1 MVVIEGKQKEAA
13 ATEEVVSKD
22 AAETAKVAENANNMK
37 MDCQRDLDKAMPALN
52 SAIEALSQLSKGDI
66 VEVKAMGKPPGG
78 VVLVSKAL
86 CWCFNIKPKKVPAP
100 DGRSK
105 VDDYW
110 DPAKKELW
118 GDSKLLERLLNF
130 DKDNIPPEVMT
141 KLLPLET
148 DPDFEP
154 DAIKKAS
161 VAACGICKWVR
172 AMIVYDQAGG
182 IWIGIDIVVRF
193 AVHAGKR
200 AIDEAKFELSHL
212 WRWLWRNFGD
222 EGLFA
227 ELSRCSQVA
236 QVAEEALCLLYE
248 LDLQQSGGKGTLRDE
263 DSIFLHG
270 GFCMLEEQTGHVN
283 PNLLV
288 DLGNAY
294 GQLGHLGQQKDLL
307 QKALEKLRHDGHTES
322 LAISLI
328 NLGSAWG
335 NMGDPGKQKDLV
347 EEALALTNTGKI
359 PEDVEAMALVNL
371 GSLSCKSKNAYGS
384 LGDFEQQRSV
394 TERGLKMQ
402 EQIYGS
408 DHWKIA
414 PTLGSLGNLHGQL
427 GNYETQK
434 EFLLRSL
441 SIMEREHGPNSRM
454 VAVALTNLSNA
465 HQRLGNVSEQQRLL
479 QRARGIAETLPGHQG
494 MLACILTNLGNAYG
508 ILGDAKQHKDLL
520 ETALALKEREYGL
533 DHPEAQS
540 KDPSHTHLGMVA
552 ITLMGLSCAYG
563 TLGFAEMQRQLLDRA
578 LTIKRRRF
586 GAKHIATAGAL
597 VAIGITM
604 GILGGLQSEKDFI
617 TEGLAIQEDNFGSDH
632 QDFCALPIPCVTRR
646 FHMKF
651 FVTFFQG
658 GGWCRSST
666 GPVELAERA
675 LSIDERSLECGK
687 PLASTNYK
695 AEEIACKNY
704 GKEHRETAPAL
715 LSLGDACRRLGQLSL
730 AKSHLK
736 QALKIQEREYGQCH
750 RNLAKTL
757 VSLAFTAGLRQ
768 NFGAA
773 HGFTSRTLRC
783 LGTANGQLGSMNLA
797 KQQLQEALYIQTK
810 EYGPEHKEVGLTL
823 VALSELAQ
831 ENQLDCAQRAVAIL
845 SNAYGPEHVEC
856 ASALLAL
863 GEAFG
868 EADVQ
873 RYQRFVKK
881 ALKIQEREFGAGHR
895 LLAPAMRSFAKAFRE
910 EACLRPKKSRSKSFV
925 TLPSAIVLRF
935 RKFPQSCC
943 RRREKVAK
951 MVGPK
956 KEALAI
962 AEGEL
967 KGAEDKLAIKKAEL
981 QAVQDL
987 LQRFQKQDNVAKLLA
1002 EFATAKQKKDDLQQQ
1017 FEVCTKRLI
1026 TAEKLINGLGGEK
1039 SRWQASSATLGEQ
1052 YNNLTGDVLISSG
1065 IIAYLGCFLAKYRNE
1080 SVESWISLMQENKV
1094 PSSSTFLLRGV
1105 IGEDV
1110 VIRQWVI
1117 DKLPNDQVSIDNA
1130 LILSNSRRWPLM
1142 IDPQIQANKWIRNWK
1157 GEKLLVLRLSQNNYA
1172 RKLEVGISQGLPVLI
1187 ENVPEVLD
1195 PLLEPLLQKAK
1206 FKAGNM
1212 IMIRLGDS
1220 TVEYNEEFRLFIT
1233 TKLPNPHYSPEICV
1247 QVTLLNFMVTPDGLQ
1262 DQMLGILVAKEEPE
1276 VEKKRQNLIIESAQ
1290 SKAQLKEIE
1299 DKILELLSNS
1309 KGNIL
1314 DDEELI
1320 TTLANSKV
1328 TSTRIEERVK
1338 EQEKTQ
1344 ALVQETRETYVP
1356 VSVRSSAMFFVV
1368 ADLCKVEPMYQ
1379 YSLEWFIEI
1388 FLLAIKTAE
1397 KPERNL
1403 QRRLTALQNQFIK
1416 LLYEKV
1422 CDSLFAKDKLMLSL
1436 LLTFKSMEVDSELDQ
1451 AEKSLLLVGGTTGA
1465 EVRPRP
1471 AADWLSDV
1479 SWARLSEMED
1489 LGKGPWPGFTDT
1501 FTKNI
1506 SGWKAVFDSDD
1517 PVHAPWPD
1525 KLQEKLTPL
1534 QRALVLLA
1542 VRADATIPGLQD
1554 IILAKLGA
1562 DFLEPPPFNLEKV
1575 YSDSNNVTPL
1585 IFVLSSGADPMAEL
1599 NRLAMKNNMFE
1610 TKAAVSL
1617 GQGQGP
1623 KAEFAIN
1630 EGKTGGNWVILQ
1642 NCHLAVSWMPVLE
1655 KLVEELDPDTLAD
1668 TFRLWLSAMPSPHF
1682 PVSVLQNGMKMTVE
1696 PPKGLKSNLLRAYLS
1711 FEEEWFESAGN
1722 TDASRKA
1729 FRKMLFGL
1737 CFFHALIQVGQ
1748 SCKSYPVT
1756 LQFDPWQE
1764 RCNYGPLGWNIPYQF
1779 SEPDRQICVSQL
1791 KMFLE
1796 ENQTIPYAALRY
1808 TASEANYGGRV
1819 TDAHDRITISNLV
1832 TDFYCEDIL
1841 KDGYKFSESGTY
1853 YAPKF
1858 QPLNGY
1864 LEYIKALPINQMPEA
1879 FGLHANANLSAAIKE
1894 GLGVLSTANSMLPK
1908 GGGGDGGGKTPDQ
1921 VLTELS
1927 SKFLHDIRPPF
1938 DTEWLVAKYPTDYN
1952 ESMNTV
1958 VNQEALRFNKLLIRV
1973 RASLVDI
1980 GKAVKGLV
1988 IMGPDLEDVANGIL
2002 LNKQPAFWQK
2012 NSYPSLKPMSS
2023 YVADLVARM
2032 NFFTDWMDNGH
2043 PANYWLSGFF
2053 FTQSFLTGQL
2063 QNFAPWADFG

>member
-1 MVVIEGKQKEAA
+1 
-13 ATEEVVSKD
+13 
-22 AAETAKVAENANNMK
+22 
-37 MDCQRDLDKAMPALN
+37 
-52 SAIEALSQLSKGDI
+52 
-66 VEVKAMGKPPGG
+66 
-78 VVLVSKAL
+78 
-86 CWCFNIKPKKVPAP
+86 
-100 DGRSK
+100 
-105 VDDYW
+105 
-110 DPAKKELW
+110 
-118 GDSKLLERLLNF
+118 
-130 DKDNIPPEVMT
+130 
-141 KLLPLET
+141 
-148 DPDFEP
+148 
-154 DAIKKAS
+154 
-161 VAACGICKWVR
+161 
-172 AMIVYDQAGG
+172 MIVYDQ
-182 IWIGIDIVVRF
+182 
-193 AVHAGKR
+193 
-200 AIDEAKFELSHL
+200 
-212 WRWLWRNFGD
+212 
-222 EGLFA
+222 
-227 ELSRCSQVA
+227 
-236 QVAEEALCLLYE
+236 
-248 LDLQQSGGKGTLRDE
+248 
-263 DSIFLHG
+263 
-270 GFCMLEEQTGHVN
+270 
-283 PNLLV
+283 
-288 DLGNAY
+288 
-294 GQLGHLGQQKDLL
+294 
-307 QKALEKLRHDGHTES
+307 
-322 LAISLI
+322 
-328 NLGSAWG
+328 
-335 NMGDPGKQKDLV
+335 
-347 EEALALTNTGKI
+347 
-359 PEDVEAMALVNL
+359 
-371 GSLSCKSKNAYGS
+371 
-384 LGDFEQQRSV
+384 
-394 TERGLKMQ
+394 
-402 EQIYGS
+402 
-408 DHWKIA
+408 
-414 PTLGSLGNLHGQL
+414 
-427 GNYETQK
+427 
-434 EFLLRSL
+434 
-441 SIMEREHGPNSRM
+441 
-454 VAVALTNLSNA
+454 
-465 HQRLGNVSEQQRLL
+465 
-479 QRARGIAETLPGHQG
+479 
-494 MLACILTNLGNAYG
+494 
-508 ILGDAKQHKDLL
+508 
-520 ETALALKEREYGL
+520 
-533 DHPEAQS
+533 
-540 KDPSHTHLGMVA
+540 
-552 ITLMGLSCAYG
+552 
-563 TLGFAEMQRQLLDRA
+563 
-578 LTIKRRRF
+578 
-586 GAKHIATAGAL
+586 
-597 VAIGITM
+597 
-604 GILGGLQSEKDFI
+604 
-617 TEGLAIQEDNFGSDH
+617 
-632 QDFCALPIPCVTRR
+632 
-646 FHMKF
+646 
-651 FVTFFQG
+651 
-658 GGWCRSST
+658 
-666 GPVELAERA
+666 
-675 LSIDERSLECGK
+675 
-687 PLASTNYK
+687 
-695 AEEIACKNY
+695 
-704 GKEHRETAPAL
+704 
-715 LSLGDACRRLGQLSL
+715 
-730 AKSHLK
+730 
-736 QALKIQEREYGQCH
+736 
-750 RNLAKTL
+750 
-757 VSLAFTAGLRQ
+757 
-768 NFGAA
+768 
-773 HGFTSRTLRC
+773 
-783 LGTANGQLGSMNLA
+783 
-797 KQQLQEALYIQTK
+797 
-810 EYGPEHKEVGLTL
+810 
-823 VALSELAQ
+823 
-831 ENQLDCAQRAVAIL
+831 
-845 SNAYGPEHVEC
+845 
-856 ASALLAL
+856 
-863 GEAFG
+863 
-868 EADVQ
+868 
-873 RYQRFVKK
+873 
-881 ALKIQEREFGAGHR
+881 
-895 LLAPAMRSFAKAFRE
+895 
-910 EACLRPKKSRSKSFV
+910 
-925 TLPSAIVLRF
+925 
-935 RKFPQSCC
+935 
-943 RRREKVAK
+943 VAK

-962 AEGEL
+962 AEGQL
-967 KGAEDKLAIKKAEL
+967 KEAEDKLSVKKAEL
-981 QAVQDL
+981 QAVQD
-987 LQRFQKQDNVAKLLA
+987 NVAKLLE

-1039 SRWQASSATLGEQ
+1039 SRWQASSATLGLQ

-1080 SVESWISLMQENKV
+1080 SVDSWISLMQENKV
-1094 PSSSTFLLRGV
+1094 PSSSSFLLRSV

-1130 LILSNSRRWPLM
+1130 LILNNSRRWPLM
-1142 IDPQIQANKWIRNWK
+1142 IDPQIQANKWIRNSK

-1220 TVEYNEEFRLFIT
+1220 TVEYNEDFRLFIT

-1356 VSVRSSAMFFVV
+1356 VSVRSSAMFFVI

-1379 YSLEWFIEI
+1379 YSLEWFIDI

-1436 LLTFKSMEVDSELDQ
+1436 LLTFKSMEVDHELDQ

-1465 EVRPRP
+1465 EVRARP
-1471 AADWLSDV
+1471 QADWLSDV
-1479 SWARLSEMED
+1479 SWARLSELED
-1489 LGKGPWPGFTDT
+1489 LGKGPWPGFTEK
-1501 FTKNI
+1501 FAQNLP
-1506 SGWKAVFDSDD
+1506 GWKAVFDSDD
-1517 PVHAPWPD
+1517 PVHAPWPGN
-1525 KLQEKLTPL
+1525 LQEQMTPV

-1542 VRADATIPGLQD
+1542 VRADATVPGLQD

-1562 DFLEPPPFNLEKV
+1562 EFLEPPPFNLEKV

-1655 KLVEELDPDTLAD
+1655 KLVEELDPDVVAD

-1711 FEEEWFESAGN
+1711 FEEEWFDSAGN
-1722 TDASRKA
+1722 SDASRKA

-1737 CFFHALIQVGQ
+1737 CFFHALI
-1748 SCKSYPVT
+1748 
-1756 LQFDPWQE
+1756 QE

-1819 TDAHDRITISNLV
+1819 TDAHDRITITNLV
-1832 TDFYCEDIL
+1832 TDYYCEDIL

-1853 YAPKF
+1853 YAPKH
-1858 QPLNGY
+1858 QPLSGY
-1864 LEYIKALPINQMPEA
+1864 LEYIRALPINQMPEA

-1908 GGGGDGGGKTPDQ
+1908 GGGGDGGGKTTDQ

-1927 SKFLHDIRPPF
+1927 SKFLHDIRVPF
-1938 DTEWLVAKYPTDYN
+1938 DTEWLVATYPTDYN

-2032 NFFTDWMDNGH
+2032 NFFTDWMENGH

-2063 QNFAPWADFG
+2063 QNFARKKKFPIDTLIWTFHFLKREIASHPKPEEGCIVYGLFMDGARWCNDKQVIQDSLPKVLFSEIPHMHWIPCEKDKDPTDMSKVYPSPIYKTSERKGVLSTTGHSTNFVCTIKIPIAPEHSAKFWIKRGVACLCQLDD

>member
-1 MVVIEGKQKEAA
+1 MRVLKTPLGNALLVGVGGSGRKSLATLAAFVAEQETFQIEITKSYGMNDWHEDIKRLLIRCGGQMKEVCFLLPDTQIANENFVEEVSGLLNTGEVPNLFNAEDKTQILELCTNVAAKEGRHGPAEVMAFFIEQCMKNMHIVLAFSPIGENFRRRVRMFPSLVNCCTIDWFHEWPDAALQSVANHFLGKTGMPDDVLKGVVNVCVAMQKSVFTLAERFQKEVQRYYYVTPTSYLELINAFKGLLANKQDEVSKIKSRYDVGLDKIMSTEEQVTTMQAELEELKPTLKKTAEETEQLMVVIEGKQKEAA
-13 ATEEVVSKD
+13 VTEEVVSKD
-22 AAETAKVAENANNMK
+22 AAETAKVAESANNMK
-37 MDCQRDLDKAMPALN
+37 VDCQRDLDKAMPALN
-52 SAIEALSQLSKGDI
+52 SAIEALNQLSKGDI

-86 CWCFNIKPKKVPAP
+86 CWCFGVKPKKVPAP

-105 VDDYW
+105 MDDYW

-118 GDSKLLERLLNF
+118 GDAKLLDRLLNF
-130 DKDNIPPEVMT
+130 DKDNIPTDVMT

-172 AMIVYDQAGG
+172 AMIVYDQ
-182 IWIGIDIVVRF
+182 
-193 AVHAGKR
+193 
-200 AIDEAKFELSHL
+200 
-212 WRWLWRNFGD
+212 
-222 EGLFA
+222 
-227 ELSRCSQVA
+227 
-236 QVAEEALCLLYE
+236 
-248 LDLQQSGGKGTLRDE
+248 
-263 DSIFLHG
+263 
-270 GFCMLEEQTGHVN
+270 
-283 PNLLV
+283 
-288 DLGNAY
+288 
-294 GQLGHLGQQKDLL
+294 
-307 QKALEKLRHDGHTES
+307 
-322 LAISLI
+322 
-328 NLGSAWG
+328 
-335 NMGDPGKQKDLV
+335 
-347 EEALALTNTGKI
+347 
-359 PEDVEAMALVNL
+359 
-371 GSLSCKSKNAYGS
+371 
-384 LGDFEQQRSV
+384 
-394 TERGLKMQ
+394 
-402 EQIYGS
+402 
-408 DHWKIA
+408 
-414 PTLGSLGNLHGQL
+414 
-427 GNYETQK
+427 
-434 EFLLRSL
+434 
-441 SIMEREHGPNSRM
+441 
-454 VAVALTNLSNA
+454 
-465 HQRLGNVSEQQRLL
+465 
-479 QRARGIAETLPGHQG
+479 
-494 MLACILTNLGNAYG
+494 
-508 ILGDAKQHKDLL
+508 
-520 ETALALKEREYGL
+520 
-533 DHPEAQS
+533 
-540 KDPSHTHLGMVA
+540 
-552 ITLMGLSCAYG
+552 
-563 TLGFAEMQRQLLDRA
+563 
-578 LTIKRRRF
+578 
-586 GAKHIATAGAL
+586 
-597 VAIGITM
+597 
-604 GILGGLQSEKDFI
+604 
-617 TEGLAIQEDNFGSDH
+617 
-632 QDFCALPIPCVTRR
+632 
-646 FHMKF
+646 
-651 FVTFFQG
+651 
-658 GGWCRSST
+658 
-666 GPVELAERA
+666 
-675 LSIDERSLECGK
+675 
-687 PLASTNYK
+687 
-695 AEEIACKNY
+695 
-704 GKEHRETAPAL
+704 
-715 LSLGDACRRLGQLSL
+715 
-730 AKSHLK
+730 
-736 QALKIQEREYGQCH
+736 
-750 RNLAKTL
+750 
-757 VSLAFTAGLRQ
+757 
-768 NFGAA
+768 
-773 HGFTSRTLRC
+773 
-783 LGTANGQLGSMNLA
+783 
-797 KQQLQEALYIQTK
+797 
-810 EYGPEHKEVGLTL
+810 
-823 VALSELAQ
+823 
-831 ENQLDCAQRAVAIL
+831 
-845 SNAYGPEHVEC
+845 
-856 ASALLAL
+856 
-863 GEAFG
+863 
-868 EADVQ
+868 
-873 RYQRFVKK
+873 
-881 ALKIQEREFGAGHR
+881 
-895 LLAPAMRSFAKAFRE
+895 
-910 EACLRPKKSRSKSFV
+910 
-925 TLPSAIVLRF
+925 
-935 RKFPQSCC
+935 
-943 RRREKVAK
+943 VAK

-956 KEALAI
+956 KAALA
-962 AEGEL
+962 
-967 KGAEDKLAIKKAEL
+967 GAEAQLAEAEAALAIKKAEL
-981 QAVQDL
+981 QKV
-987 LQRFQKQDNVAKLLA
+987 QDNVAKLL
-1002 EFATAKQKKDDLQQQ
+1002 EDFATAKQKKDDLQNQ
-1017 FEVCTKRLI
+1017 FEVCSKRLV

-1039 SRWQASSATLGEQ
+1039 SRWEASSAKLGEQ
-1052 YNNLTGDVLISSG
+1052 YDNLTGDVLISSG

-1080 SVESWISLMQENKV
+1080 SVDSWISLMRENKV
-1094 PSSSTFLLRGV
+1094 PSSSSFLLRSV

-1142 IDPQIQANKWIRNWK
+1142 IDPQIQANKWIRNSK
-1157 GEKLLVLRLSQNNYA
+1157 GDKLLVLRLSQNNYA

-1220 TVEYNEEFRLFIT
+1220 TVEYNEEFRLYIT

-1356 VSVRSSAMFFVV
+1356 VSIRSSAMFFVV

-1379 YSLEWFIEI
+1379 YSLEWFIDI

-1436 LLTFKSMEVDSELDQ
+1436 LLTFKSMEVDHDLDQ

-1465 EVRPRP
+1465 EVRSRP
-1471 AADWLSDV
+1471 QAEWLSDV
-1479 SWARLSEMED
+1479 SWARISELED
-1489 LGKGPWPGFTDT
+1489 LGKGPWPGFCDM
-1501 FTKNI
+1501 FA
-1506 SGWKAVFDSDD
+1506 SHLDAWKEVFDSDD
-1517 PVHAPWPD
+1517 PVQAPWPGGFKD
-1525 KLQEKLTPL
+1525 QMTPM
-1534 QRALVLLA
+1534 QQALVLLA
-1542 VRADATIPGLQD
+1542 VRADATVQGLQN
-1554 IILAKLGA
+1554 IIMAKLGA

-1599 NRLAMKNNMFE
+1599 NRLAIKNNMFE

-1623 KAEFAIN
+1623 KAEFAIS
-1630 EGKTGGNWVILQ
+1630 EGKTAGNWVILQ
-1642 NCHLAVSWMPVLE
+1642 NCHLAVSWMPMLE
-1655 KLVEELDPDTLAD
+1655 KLVEELDPDAVAH

-1737 CFFHALIQVGQ
+1737 CFFHALIQ
-1748 SCKSYPVT
+1748 
-1756 LQFDPWQE
+1756 E

-1796 ENQTIPYAALRY
+1796 ENAAIPYAALSY

-1819 TDAHDRITISNLV
+1819 TDAHDRITIANLI
-1832 TDFYCEDIL
+1832 TDYYCDDIL
-1841 KDGYKFSESGTY
+1841 KDGYKFSESGIY
-1853 YAPKF
+1853 YAPKH
-1858 QPLNGY
+1858 QALSGY
-1864 LEYIKALPINQMPEA
+1864 LDYIRSLPINQMPEA

-1894 GLGVLSTANSMLPK
+1894 GLGILATANSMLPK
-1908 GGGGDGGGKTPDQ
+1908 GGGGDGGAKTPDQ
-1921 VLTELS
+1921 ILTELS
-1927 SKFLHDIRPPF
+1927 TKFLTEVRPPF

-1958 VNQEALRFNKLLIRV
+1958 VNQEALRFNKLLLRV

-1988 IMGPDLEDVANGIL
+1988 IMGPDLDDVANGIL
-2002 LNKQPAFWQK
+2002 LNKQPEFWK
-2012 NSYPSLKPMSS
+2012 KVSYPSLKPMSS

-2063 QNFAPWADFG
+2063 QNFARKNNLPIDTLIWTFDILKKENNHPPKPEDGCVVYGLFMDGARWDNDQQVIQDSLPKVLFSEIPHMHWKPCEKDKDPTDPARVYPSPIYKTSERKGVLSTTGHSTNFVCTIKIPIAKEHSAKFWIKRGVACLCQLDD

>member
-236 QVAEEALCLLYE
+236 QAPVARHVARLQVAEEALCNLHKQKELLE
-248 LDLQQSGGKGTLRDE
+248 AAVKLE
-263 DSIFLHG
+263 DS
-270 GFCMLEEQTGHVN
+270 
-283 PNLLV
+283 
-288 DLGNAY
+288 
-294 GQLGHLGQQKDLL
+294 QQKDLL

-715 LSLGDACRRLGQLSL
+715 LSLG
-730 AKSHLK
+730 
-736 QALKIQEREYGQCH
+736 
-750 RNLAKTL
+750 
-757 VSLAFTAGLRQ
+757 
-768 NFGAA
+768 
-773 HGFTSRTLRC
+773 
-783 LGTANGQLGSMNLA
+783 SMNLA

-845 SNAYGPEHVEC
+845 SNAYGPEHVETLGVLLLC
-856 ASALLAL
+856 WLWGKLLAKL
-863 GEAFG
+863 MFKDTSDLSRAIAVIGR
-868 EADVQ
+868 VS
-873 RYQRFVKK
+873 VMWKK